1 MLSINLSFRKASG
14 WFKAATILA
23 GVIFFIYCLTGPMP
37 KSLPQQIGREGMISL
52 GILILAI
59 SLWLADIMHSAFVG
73 FVCCVLLYSVG
84 RFTQSSHLLESSFAG
99 FGNSV
104 VWFVFSG
111 LIIGCGMMQS
121 GLSNRLYLKMLQL
134 TKNTYRS
141 LVLIVLLF
149 SVVLVFFIP
158 STDGRTIMLLSL
170 VMGLSNLSSPDGGN
184 PLRGISLMIPVCAS
198 ILGIGAL
205 SSISAF
211 TTAAL
216 VEKYMG
222 IVISYTQWVLYFLP
236 AEIVAMVVIYHLVLR
251 IFPCDIKNADL
262 RDTARQ
268 ELAKMGPLSI
278 PEKKSLCIIGLAIL
292 FWITG
297 FATGI
302 RPDVVAMLCA
312 VLLILPGIGF
322 LKRKDLTTKL
332 NWLVSP
338 LFLGMALS
346 IVDSLNKTGMLE
358 YIGNNLF
365 SLSLDQATTMHPL
378 QVMII
383 LCVIAAAM
391 HFLSAHSS
399 VLIASFMPL
408 VLVWTMAQGLGL
420 FVPLAFVWGV
430 QIQFMVYQS
439 GAITAAFGYGQF
451 SALDCIRLN
460 LPLAVFQ
467 MFGGT
472 TILYF
477 WWKLLGLV

>member
-1 MLSINLSFRKASG
+1 MASIIIGIIA
-14 WFKAATILA
+14 
-23 GVIFFIYCLTGPMP
+23 FIYCLWGPMP
-37 KSLPQQIGREGMISL
+37 KSLPPHIGREGMIAL
-52 GILILAI
+52 GVLLLAI

-84 RFTQSSHLLESSFAG
+84 RFTSTKLLVESSFSG

-111 LIIGCGMMQS
+111 LIIGVGMMQS
-121 GLSNRLYLKMLQL
+121 GLSNRLYLKMLTF
-134 TKNTYRS
+134 TKNTYKS
-141 LVLIVLLF
+141 LVLMVLLL
-149 SVVLVFFIP
+149 SVILVFFVP
-158 STDGRTIMLLSL
+158 STDGRTILLLSL
-170 VMGLSNLSSPDGGN
+170 VMGLSNIKTQTGAN

-216 VEKYMG
+216 VEQYLG
-222 IVISYTQWVLYFLP
+222 IVISYIQWVIYFLP
-236 AEIVAMVVIYHLVLR
+236 AEIVAMVVIYHLVIR
-251 IFPCDIKNADL
+251 IFPCDIKDVDL
-262 RDTARQ
+262 KETARQ
-268 ELAKMGPLSI
+268 DLEKLGPMTTL
-278 PEKKSLCIIGLAIL
+278 EKKAITIIGMAIV

-302 RPDVVAMLCA
+302 RPDIVAMFCA

-322 LKRKDLTTKL
+322 LKRKDLTAKL

-346 IVDSLNKTGMLE
+346 IVDSLNHTGMLE
-358 YIGNNLF
+358 FVGNQLF
-365 SLSLDQATTMHPL
+365 NFTLGHATSMHPL

-383 LCVIAAAM
+383 ICFIATAM

-408 VLVWTMAQGLGL
+408 VLVWTSSQGFGL
-420 FVPLAFVWGV
+420 FIPLAFVWGV

-451 SALDCIRLN
+451 SAMDCIRLN

-477 WWKLLGLV
+477 WWKLLGLI

>member
-1 MLSINLSFRKASG
+1 
-14 WFKAATILA
+14 
-23 GVIFFIYCLTGPMP
+23 
-37 KSLPQQIGREGMISL
+37 
-52 GILILAI
+52 
-59 SLWLADIMHSAFVG
+59 
-73 FVCCVLLYSVG
+73 
-84 RFTQSSHLLESSFAG
+84 
-99 FGNSV
+99 
-104 VWFVFSG
+104 
-111 LIIGCGMMQS
+111 
-121 GLSNRLYLKMLQL
+121 
-134 TKNTYRS
+134 
-141 LVLIVLLF
+141 
-149 SVVLVFFIP
+149 
-158 STDGRTIMLLSL
+158 
-170 VMGLSNLSSPDGGN
+170 
-184 PLRGISLMIPVCAS
+184 MIPVCAS

-216 VEKYMG
+216 VEQYLG
-222 IVISYTQWVLYFLP
+222 IVISYIQWVIYFLP
-236 AEIVAMVVIYHLVLR
+236 AEIVAMVVIYHLVIR
-251 IFPCDIKNADL
+251 IFPCEIKDIDL
-262 RDTARQ
+262 KETARQ
-268 ELAKMGPLSI
+268 DLEKLGPMTTL
-278 PEKKSLCIIGLAIL
+278 EKKAITIIGLAIV

-302 RPDVVAMLCA
+302 RPDIVAMSCA

-322 LKRKDLTTKL
+322 LKRKDLTAKL

-346 IVDSLNKTGMLE
+346 IVDSLNHTGMLE
-358 YIGNNLF
+358 FVGNQLF
-365 SLSLDQATTMHPL
+365 SFTLGHATSMHPL

-383 LCVIAAAM
+383 ICFIATAM

-408 VLVWTMAQGLGL
+408 VLVWTSSQGFGL
-420 FVPLAFVWGV
+420 FIPLAFVWGV

-451 SALDCIRLN
+451 SAMDCIRLN

-477 WWKLLGLV
+477 WWKLLGLI